1 MTGEEKV
8 EFIQSMK
15 TKIDE
20 RRGKSGVHQ
29 ADENQN
35 PCQKQEN
42 SVHQANEH
50 QTSCQKQKRF
60 SSQA

>member
-1 MTGEEKV
+1 
-8 EFIQSMK
+8 MK